1 MKIFY
6 FTATGN
12 CLDIAKRFGCELH
25 SIPAVLKGKERV
37 FQDDKIGL
45 VFPCYGLI
53 TPKIVREFL
62 ETVTLKTN
70 YLFAVTTYGNFSGD
84 AANWF
89 ASYAAKKGLHVDYA
103 NELLMIDN
111 YLPFFDMKKQK
122 EKKLDIE
129 TPLKQ
134 ILEDVRNSKRFIC
147 KNSFLNKILS
157 FFSAHF
163 NEVMFTNG
171 CKKFR
176 VNDRCN
182 QCGTCVQVCPR
193 KNVVLAA
200 KPAFGGRCIFCLAC
214 VQLCPQKAIHI
225 KNEANPDERFKNE
238 KIEIKE
244 IIASNN
250 QM

>member
-12 CLDIAKRFGCELH
+12 CLDVAKRFGCELY
-25 SIPAVLKGKERV
+25 SIPAVLKGKERI

-53 TPKIVREFL
+53 TPKIVREFI
-62 ETVTLKTN
+62 ETVTLKAD
-70 YLFAVTTYGNFSGD
+70 YLFAVMTYGNFSGD
-84 AANWF
+84 GANWF
-89 ASYAAKKGLHVDYA
+89 AGYAAKKGLHVDYA

-122 EKKLDIE
+122 EKKVDIE

-134 ILEDVRNSKRFIC
+134 ILDDVRNTKKFIR
-147 KNSFLNKILS
+147 KNKFLNKMLS
-157 FFSAHF
+157 WFSSHF

-171 CKKFR
+171 CKKFK

-193 KNVVLAA
+193 KNVVLAE
-200 KPAFGGRCIFCLAC
+200 KPAFGERCIFCLAC
-214 VQLCPQKAIHI
+214 IQLCPQKAIQI
-225 KNEANPDERFKNE
+225 KNEANPEERYKNE
-238 KIEIKE
+238 TISLKE
-244 IIASNN
+244 IIAANN
-250 QM
+250 QT